1 MSDDQT
7 VPRYHAYL
15 LRLWQERP
23 ASSERPAV
31 WRLSLED
38 TRTRQRRGFGSLE
51 ELMAFLQ
58 AQLEAGETRKESA
71 EMNRQHT
78 NLPTRRNNR

>member
-51 ELMAFLQ
+51 GLVAFLR
-58 AQLEAGETRKESA
+58 AQVGAGETRREGGKVS
-71 EMNRQHT
+71 H
-78 NLPTRRNNR
+78 